1 MGDNNIEY
9 AVLAALGVIEDDIGE
24 PVNIDEITLSLRS
37 DLKIKLNVSKIAS
50 LLQKLEK
57 DGYVK
62 NNQNKYSLTSSSQ
75 IIVDT
80 FLESQNI

>member
-1 MGDNNIEY
+1 MGDKIEY

-24 PVNIDEITLSLRS
+24 PVNIDEIALSLRS
-37 DLKIKLNVSKIAS
+37 DIKIKLNVSKIAG

-62 NNQNKYSLTSSSQ
+62 NNQNKYSLTNNGGD
-75 IIVDT
+75 IVDT
-80 FLESQNI
+80 FLETQNN

>member
-1 MGDNNIEY
+1 MGDKIEY

-24 PVNIDEITLSLRS
+24 PVSIDEILLSLRA
-37 DLKIKLNVSKIAS
+37 DIKIKLNVSKIAG

-57 DGYVK
+57 EGYVK
-62 NNQNKYSLTSSSQ
+62 NNQNKFSLLESGGQ
-75 IIVDT
+75 IVDT

>member
-1 MGDNNIEY
+1 MGDKIEY

-24 PVNIDEITLSLRS
+24 PVNIDEIALSLRS
-37 DLKIKLNVSKIAS
+37 DIKIKLNVSKIAS

-62 NNQNKYSLTSSSQ
+62 NNQNKYSLTSKSQ
-75 IIVDT
+75 IIVDN

>member
-1 MGDNNIEY
+1 MGDKIEY

-24 PVNIDEITLSLRS
+24 PVSIDEIGLSLRS
-37 DLKIKLNVSKIAS
+37 DIKIKLNESKITKI
-50 LLQKLEK
+50 LQNLEK

-62 NNQNKYSLTSSSQ
+62 KLQNKYSLSNSGGD
-75 IIVDT
+75 IVDT

>member
-1 MGDNNIEY
+1 MGDKIEY

-24 PVNIDEITLSLRS
+24 PVSIDEILLSLRA
-37 DLKIKLNVSKIAS
+37 DIKIKLNVSKIAG

-57 DGYVK
+57 EGYVK
-62 NNQNKYSLTSSSQ
+62 NNQNKFSLSESGGE
-75 IIVDT
+75 IVDA